1 MTRVELAPVV
11 IGVSLKMYFNH
22 RRTVEWSKEVAHFA
36 PSHEAVRNGIVELVV
51 LPSFP
56 SLAATIDVFSDTPV
70 RVGAQDLFWADR
82 GPFTGEVSGADL
94 AEIGC
99 DYVEVGHAE
108 RRRIFGE
115 SDEIVADK
123 VAAALRN
130 GLAPILCVG
139 EAERT
144 EPALAA
150 EACIEQLRSA
160 FSAAQRGGTIALVV
174 VAYEPEWAIGADAS
188 ASPSHIREVCELMRD
203 WLLAQPFISASRV
216 IYGGSAGPGL
226 LSELGG
232 SVDGLFLGRFAHD
245 PMALNLV
252 LDEALH
258 TQRRTETAVDDPAGI
273 KLD

>member
-1 MTRVELAPVV
+1 MTGVEHPPVV

-22 RRTVEWSKEVAHFA
+22 RRTMEWSEDIARYA
-36 PSHEAVRNGIVELVV
+36 SSHEAVRDGIVELVV

-56 SLAATIDVFSDTPV
+56 SLTAMVDVFSGTPV
-70 RVGAQDLFWADR
+70 RVGAQNLFWADR
-82 GPFTGEVSGADL
+82 GPFTGEVSGVDL

-115 SDEIVADK
+115 DDEIVASK

-139 EAERT
+139 EAERMV
-144 EPALAA
+144 PALAA
-150 EACIEQLRSA
+150 EACIAQLRSA
-160 FSAAQRGGTIALVV
+160 LSEAQEKGALDFIV

-188 ASPSHIREVCELMRD
+188 ASPAHIREVCELMRD
-203 WLLAQPFISASRV
+203 WLLAQPLIAASRV

-226 LSELGG
+226 LSKLGA

-245 PMALNLV
+245 PMALKLV
-252 LDEALH
+252 LDEAL
-258 TQRRTETAVDDPAGI
+258 QAQQRTETAVDDTVGI